1 MKTAIVI
8 PAHNEAKHIQKVIR
22 EVQEYI
28 PNIIVVDDG
37 SVDDTYMLAKQEG
50 VTVLQNIIN
59 VGKGATLRTGCDY
72 AYTQG
77 YDAII
82 AIDGDGQHDPRH
94 IPQFLHQID
103 KHDIVFGYRTI
114 CSTMPA
120 ILRFGNW
127 FINKSAGFLFGIR
140 LKDTQCG
147 YRAYK
152 TSAYNKIRWDASD
165 YSMES
170 EMICNA
176 GKHNVTY
183 SEVPIQTIYSDK
195 YKGTTVLDGI
205 KIVLKMVWWKLAC

>member
-82 AIDGDGQHDPRH
+82 AIDGD
-94 IPQFLHQID
+94 
-103 KHDIVFGYRTI
+103 
-114 CSTMPA
+114 
-120 ILRFGNW
+120 
-127 FINKSAGFLFGIR
+127 
-140 LKDTQCG
+140 
-147 YRAYK
+147 
-152 TSAYNKIRWDASD
+152 
-165 YSMES
+165 
-170 EMICNA
+170 
-176 GKHNVTY
+176 
-183 SEVPIQTIYSDK
+183 
-195 YKGTTVLDGI
+195 
-205 KIVLKMVWWKLAC
+205 